1 MKKLLPIMLMLVL
14 ALTACGQPAERLN
27 NEGNEAFNNQDY
39 ETAQAAYQQAQA
51 DAPDL
56 AELHYNEANVF
67 YRQED
72 YEQTQQQI
80 EQALVRAEDEGGN
93 PDNLNQHSF
102 YNLGNTFFQ
111 TEQFEAAIEAFKEAL
126 RLNPDDVQ
134 AKHNLELALR
144 QQQQCECQQEE
155 QQQEEENNQ
164 DQEQDQQQND
174 QQQDGQQDDQQQDG
188 QQDDQQQDDQQQN
201 GQPRQ
206 VRGLTKEQAR
216 QLFEA
221 AMQGTKSLEEYLQ
234 QIFVFPGGAPVEDW

>member
-14 ALTACGQPAERLN
+14 ALTACGQSAERLN

-56 AELHYNEANVF
+56 AEPHYNEANVF

-144 QQQQCECQQEE
+144 QQQRCECQQEQEE

-174 QQQDGQQDDQQQDG
+174 QQQDD

-201 GQPRQ
+201 GQPQQ

-234 QIFVFPGGAPVEDW
+234 QTFVFPGGAPVEDW